1 MVLQA
6 TTKINR
12 VTGSRHTIYLKT
24 DLVND
29 SKFPFKVGQPLLVRI
44 DGSHLIIEDDR
55 SREQYSQKE
64 RDKIQKNNKNEVGDN

>member
-6 TTKINR
+6 TTKINKA
-12 VTGSRHTIYLKT
+12 TGSRHTIYLKT

-44 DGSHLIIEDDR
+44 DGDRLIIIEEDKSKGR
-55 SREQYSQKE
+55 LGQ
-64 RDKIQKNNKNEVGDN
+64 NE